1 MDSNGIEDILNE
13 KDELDDIL
21 AYVDKKKNEPIHY
34 EKPNLK
40 SAKSRL
46 IASKNINSNNE
57 LVYQTEK
64 EKISSNKN
72 NIDFTKYSYHH
83 TDFYPQFNYNHDK
96 KLIYSNT
103 IKKLEKE
110 ELSQFILEQKKLVN
124 EKNDEKTEQNPK
136 KVKVEKKDT
145 SKKNTKS
152 SKEKVKVNKENIKLE
167 LTKEQVKKEK
177 PHAEHEHS
185 KWYFIVGVFVT
196 LMLVIGCIS
205 FVILMIKFR
214 SSIPKKEE
222 ILKNELMKVIYITS
236 IADVEPYENLDTIL
250 VQDILKT
257 SLFDIILN
265 NSNVNQYKVENEYII
280 PVSEVE
286 NSAKKYFGNKILI
299 QHGTVELGENIKFKY
314 DSKNNSYIIP
324 YEFNHIHDEPLIKN
338 IVENDN
344 KYTISVEY
352 YKPTPF
358 SQSKNV
364 EYKPKIEKKYTYK
377 VVKQDE
383 KWIINSIIE

>member
-46 IASKNINSNNE
+46 IASKNISSNNE
-57 LVYQTEK
+57 SVYQAEK

-83 TDFYPQFNYNHDK
+83 TDFYPQFNYDHDK

-124 EKNDEKTEQNPK
+124 EKNEENEEKTEQNPK

-152 SKEKVKVNKENIKLE
+152 SKENIKPK
-167 LTKEQVKKEK
+167 LTKESVKKENS
-177 PHAEHEHS
+177 HTEHEHS
-185 KWYFIVGVFVT
+185 KWYFIVGIFIT
-196 LMLVIGCIS
+196 LMAVIGCIAS
-205 FVILMIKFR
+205 VITTIKFIG
-214 SSIPKKEE
+214 SIPKKEE
-222 ILKNELMKVIYITS
+222 ILKKELMEVIYITS
-236 IADVEPYENLDTIL
+236 IADVEPYESLDTIL
-250 VQDILKT
+250 AQDILKT

-286 NSAKKYFGNKILI
+286 NSAKKYFGEKILI
-299 QHGTVELGENIKFKY
+299 QHGTVELEENIKFKY

-324 YEFNHIHDEPLIKN
+324 YEFEYTHNEPLIKN
-338 IVENDN
+338 IMETDN
-344 KYTISVEY
+344 EYTISVEY

-358 SQSKNV
+358 SQSKNA
-364 EYKPKIEKKYTYK
+364 EYKPEIEKKYNYRF
-377 VVKQDE
+377 VKQNE

>member
-46 IASKNINSNNE
+46 IASKNISSNNE
-57 LVYQTEK
+57 SVYQAEK

-83 TDFYPQFNYNHDK
+83 TDFYPQFNYDHDK

-124 EKNDEKTEQNPK
+124 EENEENEEKTEQNPK
-136 KVKVEKKDT
+136 KVKVEKKNT

-152 SKEKVKVNKENIKLE
+152 SKENIKPK
-167 LTKEQVKKEK
+167 LTKEPVKKENS
-177 PHAEHEHS
+177 HTEHEHS
-185 KWYFIVGVFVT
+185 KWYFIVGIFIT
-196 LMLVIGCIS
+196 LMAVIGCIAS
-205 FVILMIKFR
+205 VITTIKFIG
-214 SSIPKKEE
+214 SIPKKEE
-222 ILKNELMKVIYITS
+222 ILKKELMEVIYITS
-236 IADVEPYENLDTIL
+236 IADVEPYESLDTIL
-250 VQDILKT
+250 AQDILKT

-286 NSAKKYFGNKILI
+286 NSAKKYFGEKILI
-299 QHGTVELGENIKFKY
+299 QHGTVELEENIKFKY

-324 YEFNHIHDEPLIKN
+324 YEFEYTHNEPLIKN
-338 IVENDN
+338 IMETDN
-344 KYTISVEY
+344 EYTISVEY

-358 SQSKNV
+358 SQSKNA
-364 EYKPKIEKKYTYK
+364 EYKPEIEKKYNYRF
-377 VVKQDE
+377 VKQNK

>member
-46 IASKNINSNNE
+46 IASKNISSNNE
-57 LVYQTEK
+57 SVYQAEK

-83 TDFYPQFNYNHDK
+83 TDFYPQFNYDHDK

-124 EKNDEKTEQNPK
+124 EKNEENEEKTEQNPK

-152 SKEKVKVNKENIKLE
+152 SKENIKPK
-167 LTKEQVKKEK
+167 LTKEPVKKENS
-177 PHAEHEHS
+177 HTEHEHS
-185 KWYFIVGVFVT
+185 KWYFIVGIFIT
-196 LMLVIGCIS
+196 LMAVIGCIAS
-205 FVILMIKFR
+205 VITTIKFIG
-214 SSIPKKEE
+214 SIPKKEE
-222 ILKNELMKVIYITS
+222 ILKKELMEVIYITS
-236 IADVEPYENLDTIL
+236 IADVEPYESLDTIL
-250 VQDILKT
+250 AQDILKT

-286 NSAKKYFGNKILI
+286 NSAKKYFGEKILI
-299 QHGTVELGENIKFKY
+299 QHGTVELEENIKFKY

-324 YEFNHIHDEPLIKN
+324 YEFEYTHNEPLIKN
-338 IVENDN
+338 IMETDN
-344 KYTISVEY
+344 EYTISVEY

-358 SQSKNV
+358 SQSKNA
-364 EYKPKIEKKYTYK
+364 EYKPEIEKKYNYRF
-377 VVKQDE
+377 VKQNE

>member
-110 ELSQFILEQKKLVN
+110 ELSQFILEQKKLAN
-124 EKNDEKTEQNPK
+124 EKNEEKTEQNPK

-152 SKEKVKVNKENIKLE
+152 NKENIKLE
-167 LTKEQVKKEK
+167 LTKEQDKKEK

-185 KWYFIVGVFVT
+185 KWYFIVGAFVT
-196 LMLVIGCIS
+196 LMAVIGCIS
-205 FVILMIKFR
+205 LAMLAIKLIGSF
-214 SSIPKKEE
+214 PKKEE
-222 ILKNELMKVIYITS
+222 ILKNELMKAVYITS
-236 IADVEPYENLDTIL
+236 ISNVEPYENLDTIL

-257 SLFDIILN
+257 SLFDIVLN
-265 NSNVNQYKVENEYII
+265 NSNVNQYKVENEYVI

-286 NSAKKYFGNKILI
+286 NSAKKYFGEKILI
-299 QHGTVELGENIKFKY
+299 QHGTIELEENIKFKY
-314 DSKNNSYIIP
+314 NSENNSYIIP
-324 YEFNHIHDEPLIKN
+324 YEFEYIHNEPLIKN
-338 IVENDN
+338 VVENDN
-344 KYTISVEY
+344 EYTISVEY

-358 SQSKNV
+358 SQSKNA
-364 EYKPKIEKKYTYK
+364 EYKPKIEKKYIYK
-377 VVKQDE
+377 IVKQDE

>member
-46 IASKNINSNNE
+46 IASKNISSNNE
-57 LVYQTEK
+57 SVYQAEK

-83 TDFYPQFNYNHDK
+83 TDFYPQFNYDHDK

-124 EKNDEKTEQNPK
+124 EKNEEKTEQNPK

-152 SKEKVKVNKENIKLE
+152 SKENIKPK
-167 LTKEQVKKEK
+167 LTKEPVKKENS
-177 PHAEHEHS
+177 HTEHEHS
-185 KWYFIVGVFVT
+185 KWYFIVGIFIT
-196 LMLVIGCIS
+196 LMAVIGCIAS
-205 FVILMIKFR
+205 VITTIKFIG
-214 SSIPKKEE
+214 SIPKKEE
-222 ILKNELMKVIYITS
+222 ILKKELMEVIYITS
-236 IADVEPYENLDTIL
+236 IADVEPYESLDTIL
-250 VQDILKT
+250 AQDILKT

-286 NSAKKYFGNKILI
+286 NSAKKYFGEKILI
-299 QHGTVELGENIKFKY
+299 QHGTVELEENIKFKY

-324 YEFNHIHDEPLIKN
+324 YEFEYTHNEPLIKN
-338 IVENDN
+338 IMETDN
-344 KYTISVEY
+344 EYTISVEY

-358 SQSKNV
+358 SQSKNA
-364 EYKPKIEKKYTYK
+364 EYKPEIEKKYNYRF
-377 VVKQDE
+377 VKQNK